1 MSVTP
6 LPRHSSDVGLR
17 VVKGSRRKRRP
28 SLAPWT
34 IMVAIAVF
42 AFFALGLART
52 SLDGSAFELAELTR
66 AIEKQEATNEQ
77 LRLEVA
83 RLTNPARIAPLA
95 EDLGMVIP
103 ERTHTVL
110 VDLDDLAPVLAESE
124 RDGANQ

>member
-6 LPRHSSDVGLR
+6 LPRQAGDSGLR

-28 SLAPWT
+28 SMAPWT
-34 IMVAIAVF
+34 IMVAIAVV
-42 AFFALGLART
+42 AFFALGFART

-66 AIEKQEATNEQ
+66 AIEGQEATNEQ

-95 EDLGMVIP
+95 EELGMVIP
-103 ERTHTVL
+103 EQTHTVV
-110 VDLDDLAPVLAESE
+110 VDLDELAPVVAESE
-124 RDGANQ
+124 TEGASQ